1 MTVTPRIVDLRRG
14 VLEKNDVL
22 ASDLRERF
30 AASDVAVSNW
40 VSSPGSGKT
49 ELLTRVLTRSQER
62 GLRAAALVGDCATD
76 NDARRLAATGAPVR
90 QIVTEGLCHLE
101 ADLVGKHLDGWE
113 LDTFDLLV
121 VENVGNLVCPS
132 AYDLGEQVRVAL
144 LSVTEGEDKPV
155 KYPQLFHSAD
165 VVVITKTDLAEPVE
179 FDEAAALAAVKSVN
193 PTTPVLF
200 TSART
205 GAGVDDLI
213 DLLLGGSA
221 AGGSHSSKSH

>member
-1 MTVTPRIVDLRRG
+1 MAAPRIVDLRRG

-22 ASDLRERF
+22 AAELRDRYRHAEVR
-30 AASDVAVSNW
+30 VSNW

-49 ELLTRVLTRSQER
+49 ALLVRVLAEARTR
-62 GLRAAALVGDCATD
+62 GVTVAALVGDCASD
-76 NDARRLAATGAPVR
+76 NDAQRLATTGVPVR

-113 LDTFDLLV
+113 LASLDLLV
-121 VENVGNLVCPS
+121 IENVGNLVCPT
-132 AYDLGEQVRVAL
+132 AYDLGEDVRIAL

-155 KYPQLFHSAD
+155 KYPQLFSSAD
-165 VVVITKTDLAEPVE
+165 LVVITKIDLAEAVE
-179 FDEAAALAAVKSVN
+179 FDEAAALAAVASVN
-193 PTTPVLF
+193 PSVPVLS

-213 DLLLGGSA
+213 DHLLGAPAPGEGS
-221 AGGSHSSKSH
+221 